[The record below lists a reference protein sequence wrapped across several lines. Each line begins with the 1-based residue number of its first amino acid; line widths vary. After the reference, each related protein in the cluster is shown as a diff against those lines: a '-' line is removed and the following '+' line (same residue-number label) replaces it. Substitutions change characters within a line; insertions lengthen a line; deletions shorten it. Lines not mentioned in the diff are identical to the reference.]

1 MYVVSCLPWIIYIL
15 TMDHHFPLPM
25 WSVCCPHGPSVL
37 SEMGQSVIVKRDLD
51 PGTHSWPQLASPA
64 FRYRPTHSCAEGG
77 GCSVHQGNQ
86 SSRRITLSCR
96 WRSANPE
103 GGAVWQ
109 GLSVCELGGG
119 LVFNRYMAL
128 FCREAVSVA
137 CSPSGLSLIIVFCH
151 LSWRNQF
158 NSFIQFFKNLHSYM
172 GPKIC
177 SQYWHYHIWNDTY
190 HNRVS
195 LFSPYR
201 RMCFH
206 HICPDCIY
214 SSLSESVPRSS
225 LPRTDGT
232 SPVSHSFL
240 KKKHIIKAIP
250 RKK

>member
-158 NSFIQFFKNLHSYM
+158 NSFIQFS
-172 GPKIC
+172 KIC
-177 SQYWHYHIWNDTY
+177 IRTWAIKYAVNIDITTFGMIRITIASAYLVPTDVCVSITY
-190 HNRVS
+190 VLIVFIVACQNQCQDQVCQEQ
-195 LFSPYR
+195 
-201 RMCFH
+201 MA
-206 HICPDCIY
+206 
-214 SSLSESVPRSS
+214 
-225 LPRTDGT
+225 LP
-232 SPVSHSFL
+232 L
-240 KKKHIIKAIP
+240 
-250 RKK
+250 